1 MAFRNPSEILRFLIE
16 EELKAV
22 YVLVEAE
29 KYGAISV
36 IIEKALVRLN
46 ASASLIANNKKT
58 QMNLSYVIADLL
70 LIKTVCR
77 DRSADKQLIL
87 EFILLTLDSIISLNK
102 CGIINKE
109 EESMSNEATSEKLS
123 PQQKAARTK
132 KEKYGPEEFRRIGST
147 GGSATLAK
155 YGPEHFKKLSL
166 LAREKATAQ
175 K

>member
-1 MAFRNPSEILRFLIE
+1 MIKNPGEILRFLIE

-36 IIEKALVRLN
+36 IIERALLRLN
-46 ASASLIANNKKT
+46 SSASLIATNTKT
-58 QMNLSYVIADLL
+58 QMSLSYVIADLL

-77 DRSADKQLIL
+77 DRSVTKQLIL
-87 EFILLTLDSIISLNK
+87 EFILLTLDNVVNVK
-102 CGIINKE
+102 RGIINM
-109 EESMSNEATSEKLS
+109 EESMNNETEEKPLS

-132 KEKYGPEEFRRIGST
+132 REKYGPEEFKRLGRV
-147 GGSATLAK
+147 GGTATLAK
-155 YGPEHFKKLSL
+155 YGPDHFKKLSQK
-166 LAREKATAQ
+166 AREKAAAQ